1 LSKARIAV
9 VGLGFMGGRWS
20 RVIAES
26 GGAELAVVSDVR
38 SEVATDFATRYRAE
52 ASTDP
57 LAAASQPGVDGVVV
71 CTPEHLHTD
80 IALAAISAGK
90 PVAIEKPIAS
100 TVADAEKIRSAAESA
115 GVPVLAAH
123 ILRFEPRYAAIHRAI
138 EAGEIGRVQAVR
150 SERLGLVA
158 DQDILGG
165 RTSIA
170 LYYGVH
176 EFDIARWYAGDVAG
190 VWAARSSGVV
200 AAHGHDV
207 EDLYSVG
214 LRFTE
219 GAHGT
224 AMVGW
229 SLPPRTPGYGIAGF
243 TVIGE
248 EGMLQVRQGTTGYL
262 KVLADGPADDDVH
275 YSPDVHGTMYGA
287 MGIEVDHFIRCVRGE
302 ADPVCTAHD
311 GTEAVRISLAM
322 ERSADLGEEVR
333 L

>member
-1 LSKARIAV
+1 MSNVRIAV

-20 RVIAES
+20 RVIAEH
-26 GGAELAVVSDVR
+26 GGADLAIVSDVR
-38 SEVATDFATRYRAE
+38 SDVAEDLARQYGAK
-52 ASTDP
+52 AVVDP
-57 LAAASQPGVDGVVV
+57 LEAASHPEVDGVVV

-80 IALAAISAGK
+80 VALAAIGAGK
-90 PVAIEKPIAS
+90 PVAIEKPLAH
-100 TVADAEKIRSAAESA
+100 TVAEAERIRKTAEAA

-123 ILRFEPRYAAIHRAI
+123 ILRFEPRYAAVHRAI
-138 EAGEIGRVQAVR
+138 TDGEIGRVQAIR
-150 SERLGLVA
+150 SERIGLVA

-176 EFDIARWYAGDVAG
+176 EFDIARFYAGEIAE

-200 AAHGHDV
+200 AAHGYDV

-214 LRFTE
+214 LRFVD

-224 AMVGW
+224 AMMGW

-248 EGMLQVRQGTTGYL
+248 TGVLQVSQGTTGYL
-262 KVLADGPADDDVH
+262 KVLADGPANDDVH
-275 YSPDVHGTMYGA
+275 YSPVVHGVMHGA
-287 MGIEVDHFIRCVRGE
+287 MGIEVDHFIRCVRNE
-302 ADPVCTAHD
+302 AEPICTARD
-311 GTEAVRISLAM
+311 GSEAVRVALAM
-322 ERSADLGEEVR
+322 EQAADTGEAVK